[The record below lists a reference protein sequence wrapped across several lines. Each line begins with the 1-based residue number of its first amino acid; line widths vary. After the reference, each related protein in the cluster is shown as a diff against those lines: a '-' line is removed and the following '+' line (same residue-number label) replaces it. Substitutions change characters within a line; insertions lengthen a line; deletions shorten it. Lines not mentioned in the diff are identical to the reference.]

1 MAKGKHGT
9 SQKLPS
15 TVGIHDV
22 ARGEKPWVDPEKK
35 RAADNAGVSGKMLQ
49 KQLKKNQS
57 TGVKPR

>member
-15 TVGIHDV
+15 VVGIHDV
-22 ARGEKPWVDPEKK
+22 AKGEKPWVDPEKA
-35 RAADNAGVSGKMLQ
+35 RAATNAGGAGKMLH